1 MCCNTKAGPRAAI
14 AFFKKKTGIH
24 VTQADWHKIRK
35 AAEVSLGR
43 PLTNKVADSH
53 LAATVAADFADSL
66 AATPEEKKAIIEEL
80 AGTRTTEGNI
90 EAVRELSENGLP
102 ASVRN
107 KKSRISPAQRAEM
120 AAADANSESPVPWGE
135 PQEKSMWQKAQ
146 IKLVG
151 VSNYPAVSKV
161 KEDFPVYIEHEPDNP
176 HDPNAMKVIGYD
188 GETLG
193 YLPRLV
199 AERVLNETGERAFTG
214 HIAATTHHDGN
225 TVGGAIMLDTAVPH
239 GYFKGM
245 EEMSEFMSE
254 DGLND
259 IDNYPDNP

>member
-53 LAATVAADFADSL
+53 IAATVAADFADSL
-66 AATPEEKKAIIEEL
+66 AATPEEKKVIIEEL
-80 AGTRTTEGNI
+80 AGIRNTDGNL

-102 ASVRN
+102 DSVRN
-107 KKSRISPAQRAEM
+107 KKSRISHAQRIEM
-120 AAADANSESPVPWGE
+120 TTTEPDDGSPVPWGQPE
-135 PQEKSMWQKAQ
+135 EKSMWQKAQ

-151 VSNYPAVSKV
+151 VSNFPAVSKV
-161 KEDFPVYIEHEPDNP
+161 KEDLPVYIEHEPDNP

-199 AERVLNETGERAFTG
+199 AARVLNETGERAFKG

-225 TVGGAIMLDTAVPH
+225 TVGGALMLDVPVPH

-245 EEMSEFMSE
+245 EEVSEFMSE

-259 IDNYPDNP
+259 MDNYPEI